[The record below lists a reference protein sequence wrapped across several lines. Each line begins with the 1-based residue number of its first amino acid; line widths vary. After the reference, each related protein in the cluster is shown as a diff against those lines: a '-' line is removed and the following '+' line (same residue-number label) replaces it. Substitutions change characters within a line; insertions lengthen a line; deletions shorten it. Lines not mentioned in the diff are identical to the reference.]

1 MSSKKMESQSLE
13 DFWQLLERLKLEPR
27 RGWKEKLRLSH
38 VESVADH
45 SYGVA
50 MLCLFQAWSRG
61 GYDLERLLKLA
72 LIHDL
77 DEAITGDLT
86 PEDRRRLGLGE
97 VLRRKRLAGK
107 RIADSLPEKARSDW
121 LELWTDLRLRRSKE
135 ARLVKDLDQVEMA
148 LQANAYS
155 KRKVGKSRRPQAQE
169 FYDSALGRVKSR
181 KLRGVVERIG
191 REKRV
196 RPKR

>member
-1 MSSKKMESQSLE
+1 MSSKKMESQCLE
-13 DFWQLLERLKLEPR
+13 DFWPLLERLKLEPR
-27 RGWKEKLRLSH
+27 RGWKERLRLSH

-86 PEDRRRLGLGE
+86 PEDKRRLGLGE
-97 VLRRKRLAGK
+97 VLRRKNSAGK
-107 RIADSLPEKARSDW
+107 RIADSLPEKARLDW
-121 LELWTDLRLRRSKE
+121 LEIWTDLRLRRRRE
-135 ARLVKDLDQVEMA
+135 GEPVKDLGQVEMA
-148 LQANAYS
+148 LQANADS
-155 KRKVGKSRRPQAQE
+155 KRKVGKVPR
-169 FYDSALGRVKSR
+169 
-181 KLRGVVERIG
+181 
-191 REKRV
+191 
-196 RPKR
+196 

>member
-86 PEDRRRLGLGE
+86 PEDKRRLGLGE
-97 VLRRKRLAGK
+97 VLRRKRLAGE
-107 RIADSLPEKARSDW
+107 RIAGFPTGKTRLNW
-121 LELWTDLRLRRSKE
+121 LGMWTNNY
-135 ARLVKDLDQVEMA
+135 V
-148 LQANAYS
+148 
-155 KRKVGKSRRPQAQE
+155 
-169 FYDSALGRVKSR
+169 
-181 KLRGVVERIG
+181 
-191 REKRV
+191 
-196 RPKR
+196 

>member
-1 MSSKKMESQSLE
+1 MSSRKMESQSLE

-27 RGWKEKLRLSH
+27 QGWKEKLRLSH

-86 PEDRRRLGLGE
+86 PGDKRRVWLGE
-97 VLRRKRLAGK
+97 VFRRKRLAGRTVSK
-107 RIADSLPEKARSDW
+107 FVPEKS
-121 LELWTDLRLRRSKE
+121 
-135 ARLVKDLDQVEMA
+135 LV
-148 LQANAYS
+148 
-155 KRKVGKSRRPQAQE
+155 
-169 FYDSALGRVKSR
+169 
-181 KLRGVVERIG
+181 
-191 REKRV
+191 
-196 RPKR
+196 

>member
-1 MSSKKMESQSLE
+1 MESQSLE

-86 PEDRRRLGLGE
+86 PEDKRRLGLGE
-97 VLRRKRLAGK
+97 VLRRKRLAGL
-107 RIADSLPEKARSDW
+107 RGGDSLARKALSDSLGLWGDLQLLRS
-121 LELWTDLRLRRSKE
+121 RG
-135 ARLVKDLDQVEMA
+135 A
-148 LQANAYS
+148 
-155 KRKVGKSRRPQAQE
+155 
-169 FYDSALGRVKSR
+169 
-181 KLRGVVERIG
+181 GVVNGLVPHGKGFVGNPRFNRQG
-191 REKRV
+191 RESR
-196 RPKR
+196 

>member
-1 MSSKKMESQSLE
+1 MSSRKMESQSLE

-27 RGWKEKLRLSH
+27 QGWKEKLRLSH

-50 MLCLFQAWSRG
+50 MLCLFQACSRG

-86 PEDRRRLGLGE
+86 PEDKRRLGLGE
-97 VLRRKRLAGK
+97 VLRRKRLAGG
-107 RIADSLPEKARSDW
+107 RIGDFLPEKARSDW
-121 LELWTDLRLRRSKE
+121 
-135 ARLVKDLDQVEMA
+135 
-148 LQANAYS
+148 
-155 KRKVGKSRRPQAQE
+155 VGKWADIWVIRKKK
-169 FYDSALGRVKSR
+169 GRMGKGMGE
-181 KLRGVVERIG
+181 RGKE
-191 REKRV
+191 
-196 RPKR
+196 

>member
-1 MSSKKMESQSLE
+1 MSSKKVETHGLE

-50 MLCLFQAWSRG
+50 MLCLFLAWSPS

-86 PEDRRRLGLGE
+86 PEDKRRLGLGE
-97 VLRRKRLAGK
+97 VLRRKRLAG
-107 RIADSLPEKARSDW
+107 
-121 LELWTDLRLRRSKE
+121 
-135 ARLVKDLDQVEMA
+135 
-148 LQANAYS
+148 
-155 KRKVGKSRRPQAQE
+155 
-169 FYDSALGRVKSR
+169 GRVAGFLAGKGGSG
-181 KLRGVVERIG
+181 LVVIWDDF
-191 REKRV
+191 RV
-196 RPKR
+196 

>member
-1 MSSKKMESQSLE
+1 
-13 DFWQLLERLKLEPR
+13 
-27 RGWKEKLRLSH
+27 
-38 VESVADH
+38 
-45 SYGVA
+45 
-50 MLCLFQAWSRG
+50 
-61 GYDLERLLKLA
+61 
-72 LIHDL
+72 
-77 DEAITGDLT
+77 LT
-86 PEDRRRLGLGE
+86 PEDKRRLGLGE
-97 VLRRKRLAGK
+97 VLRRKRLAGR

-121 LELWTDLRLRRSKE
+121 LELWTDLRLRRSRE

-169 FYDSALGRVKSR
+169 FYDSALGSVKSR

-191 REKRV
+191 GEKRV

>member
-121 LELWTDLRLRRSKE
+121 LGIWAELRLWRRKKGRLGKE
-135 ARLVKDLDQVEMA
+135 LSQDEDGL
-148 LQANAYS
+148 
-155 KRKVGKSRRPQAQE
+155 
-169 FYDSALGRVKSR
+169 
-181 KLRGVVERIG
+181 
-191 REKRV
+191 
-196 RPKR
+196 

>member
-1 MSSKKMESQSLE
+1 MSSKKMESQGLE

-61 GYDLERLLKLA
+61 GYDLELLLKLA

-86 PEDRRRLGLGE
+86 PEDKRRLGLGD
-97 VLRRKRLAGK
+97 VLRRKRLAGG
-107 RIADSLPEKARSDW
+107 RNVELPPLK
-121 LELWTDLRLRRSKE
+121 K
-135 ARLVKDLDQVEMA
+135 
-148 LQANAYS
+148 
-155 KRKVGKSRRPQAQE
+155 P
-169 FYDSALGRVKSR
+169 
-181 KLRGVVERIG
+181 
-191 REKRV
+191 REV
-196 RPKR
+196 CGSGGE

>member
-13 DFWQLLERLKLEPR
+13 DFWELLERLKLEPR

-50 MLCLFQAWSRG
+50 MLCLFRAWSPG

-86 PEDRRRLGLGE
+86 PEDKRRLGLGE
-97 VLRRKRLAGK
+97 VLRRKRLAGE
-107 RIADSLPEKARSDW
+107 RNADLLPVKTLSET
-121 LELWTDLRLRRSKE
+121 LEMWADLRL
-135 ARLVKDLDQVEMA
+135 
-148 LQANAYS
+148 
-155 KRKVGKSRRPQAQE
+155 
-169 FYDSALGRVKSR
+169 
-181 KLRGVVERIG
+181 
-191 REKRV
+191 
-196 RPKR
+196 

>member
-1 MSSKKMESQSLE
+1 MESQRLE

-86 PEDRRRLGLGE
+86 PEDKPRLGLGE
-97 VLRRKRLAGK
+97 VLRRKRLAGR

-121 LELWTDLRLRRSKE
+121 LGLWTEFWVRRKKKGGMGKE
-135 ARLVKDLDQVEMA
+135 F
-148 LQANAYS
+148 
-155 KRKVGKSRRPQAQE
+155 G
-169 FYDSALGRVKSR
+169 
-181 KLRGVVERIG
+181 
-191 REKRV
+191 
-196 RPKR
+196 

>member
-1 MSSKKMESQSLE
+1 MSSKKMEGQSLE
-13 DFWQLLERLKLEPR
+13 DFWRLLERLKLEPR

-72 LIHDL
+72 LMHDL

-86 PEDRRRLGLGE
+86 PEDKRRLGLGE
-97 VLRRKRLAGK
+97 VLRRKRLAGE
-107 RIADSLPEKARSDW
+107 RVADLLPEKTRSEW
-121 LELWTDLRLRRSKE
+121 LGLWTDLRLLRRKE
-135 ARLVKDLDQVEMA
+135 GGTVKE
-148 LQANAYS
+148 
-155 KRKVGKSRRPQAQE
+155 
-169 FYDSALGRVKSR
+169 
-181 KLRGVVERIG
+181 IG
-191 REKRV
+191 QH
-196 RPKR
+196 

>member
-1 MSSKKMESQSLE
+1 MSSKKMEGQSLE
-13 DFWQLLERLKLEPR
+13 DFWRLLERLKLEPR

-72 LIHDL
+72 LMHDL

-86 PEDRRRLGLGE
+86 PEDKRRLGLGE
-97 VLRRKRLAGK
+97 VLRRKRLAG
-107 RIADSLPEKARSDW
+107 
-121 LELWTDLRLRRSKE
+121 
-135 ARLVKDLDQVEMA
+135 
-148 LQANAYS
+148 
-155 KRKVGKSRRPQAQE
+155 
-169 FYDSALGRVKSR
+169 GRVVDLLAEKNR
-181 KLRGVVERIG
+181 AELVGGWGNVRRIRRREGGEVEGIG
-191 REKRV
+191 
-196 RPKR
+196 

>member
-13 DFWQLLERLKLEPR
+13 DFWQLVERLKLEPR

-50 MLCLFQAWSRG
+50 MLCLFQARSRG
-61 GYDLERLLKLA
+61 GYDLEHLLKLA
-72 LIHDL
+72 LLYDL

-86 PEDRRRLGLGE
+86 PEDKRRLGLGE

-107 RIADSLPEKARSDW
+107 RIADSLPEKTRSDW
-121 LELWTDLRLRRSKE
+121 LELWADLWLRRRKE
-135 ARLVKDLDQVEMA
+135 AG
-148 LQANAYS
+148 
-155 KRKVGKSRRPQAQE
+155 VGKE
-169 FYDSALGRVKSR
+169 FG
-181 KLRGVVERIG
+181 
-191 REKRV
+191 
-196 RPKR
+196 

>member
-27 RGWKEKLRLSH
+27 RGWEEKLRLSH

-50 MLCLFQAWSRG
+50 MLCLIQAWSRG

-72 LIHDL
+72 LIHDM

-86 PEDRRRLGLGE
+86 PEDKRRLGLGE
-97 VLRRKRLAGK
+97 VSRSNRLAV
-107 RIADSLPEKARSDW
+107 RSIADTLREKTRSNW
-121 LELWTDLRLRRSKE
+121 LEMWTD
-135 ARLVKDLDQVEMA
+135 
-148 LQANAYS
+148 
-155 KRKVGKSRRPQAQE
+155 
-169 FYDSALGRVKSR
+169 
-181 KLRGVVERIG
+181 
-191 REKRV
+191 
-196 RPKR
+196 

>member
-1 MSSKKMESQSLE
+1 MSSRKMESQSLE

-27 RGWKEKLRLSH
+27 QGWKEKLRLSH

-77 DEAITGDLT
+77 DEAITGALT
-86 PEDRRRLGLGE
+86 PEDKRWLGVGE
-97 VLRRKRLAGK
+97 VLRRKRFAAK
-107 RIADSLPEKARSDW
+107 RIADSQPEKARSDW
-121 LELWTDLRLRRSKE
+121 LELGRAVPPRRSKE
-135 ARLVKDLDQVEMA
+135 E
-148 LQANAYS
+148 
-155 KRKVGKSRRPQAQE
+155 
-169 FYDSALGRVKSR
+169 
-181 KLRGVVERIG
+181 
-191 REKRV
+191 
-196 RPKR
+196 

>member
-1 MSSKKMESQSLE
+1 MESQSLE

-50 MLCLFQAWSRG
+50 MLCLFQGWSRG

-77 DEAITGDLT
+77 DEAITGGFA
-86 PEDRRRLGLGE
+86 PEDKGRLWLGE
-97 VLRRKRLAGK
+97 GFRRNEFAG
-107 RIADSLPEKARSDW
+107 
-121 LELWTDLRLRRSKE
+121 
-135 ARLVKDLDQVEMA
+135 
-148 LQANAYS
+148 
-155 KRKVGKSRRPQAQE
+155 
-169 FYDSALGRVKSR
+169 GRVR
-181 KLRGVVERIG
+181 AI
-191 REKRV
+191 
-196 RPKR
+196 